1 MKKISI
7 VVWVAAV
14 AITLTCLTAQ
24 TSSILQQRLWG
35 LSSGLAY
42 YLEVNIGQP
51 VYSSNSSS
59 ANSFN
64 LLLDTGSANTAVVTA
79 QCCSL
84 TNENLYSCSASSS
97 CVDETS
103 GISVAYIRGGWS
115 GSVVRDTFS
124 GQGLG
129 IIERM
134 PFAQITREDGFVSS
148 GYDGI
153 IGMGYESIASPSD
166 NPWTP
171 YFDVIRDYNQL
182 NNIFSLQMCG
192 ALQALSLS
200 NVSLESDAYRY
211 GGELLM
217 GGIEGPNGE
226 NYHQGDIV
234 YTPLVHERYYNV
246 IVTDIGAKGQ
256 SLGLDCETIN
266 SPRAIVDSGSSNLA
280 LPSSVFSAR

>member
-1 MKKISI
+1 MKKYQLL
-7 VVWVAAV
+7 WVAAV

-64 LLLDTGSANTAVVTA
+64 CYWTRDRPTQQS
-79 QCCSL
+79 
-84 TNENLYSCSASSS
+84 SSS

-182 NNIFSLQMCG
+182 NNIFSLQMLEHCRHW
-192 ALQALSLS
+192 
-200 NVSLESDAYRY
+200 VSAMCRWKVMHID
-211 GGELLM
+211 M
-217 GGIEGPNGE
+217 E

-256 SLGLDCETIN
+256 SWDL
-266 SPRAIVDSGSSNLA
+266 IVK
-280 LPSSVFSAR
+280 R